1 MERLKALPPEKII
14 DSSYEK
20 VFKEEFMT
28 TVKNENLSRT
38 DINTHYLKWIPLLI
52 LCIEND

>member
-1 MERLKALPPEKII
+1 LKALPPEKII